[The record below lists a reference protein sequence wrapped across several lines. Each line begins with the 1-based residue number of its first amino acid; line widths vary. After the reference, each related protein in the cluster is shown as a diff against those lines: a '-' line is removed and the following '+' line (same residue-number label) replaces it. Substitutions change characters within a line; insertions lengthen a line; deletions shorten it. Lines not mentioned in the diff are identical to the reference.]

1 MWLQLR
7 LFLLIGLMF
16 AILYGIIVGIGYLL
30 GYSGSTFYILIIGL
44 AFVFIIIQYVIGPKT
59 VEWSMKIKYVNEN
72 EYPKL
77 HRMVEDLA
85 NLAELPKKPKIG
97 VSKLQIPNA
106 FAFGRTRKDAR
117 VCVTEG
123 ILNLLND
130 DELKSVLGHEIS
142 HIKHRDVAVITML
155 SVVPMV
161 CYMLYIAFFWGGM
174 FGRRQR
180 DSGAMIA
187 IGLLALVVYF
197 ITSLLV
203 MYGSRIREYYADLG
217 STELG
222 NQPHH
227 LATALY
233 KLSLGSAKI
242 SKNALKQTEGM
253 KAFFLNDPSRAMYE
267 VRDLRDIDIDM
278 SGTIDQ
284 NELMILSTKQVKL
297 NKSDKLMEVLSTHPN
312 MVKRIKHLAS
322 LSDSS
327 RNYI

>member
-16 AILYGIIVGIGYLL
+16 AILYGIIVGIGYFL
-30 GYSGSTFYILIIGL
+30 GYSGSTFYIFIIGL
-44 AFVFIIIQYVIGPKT
+44 ALLLIIIQYAIGPKT
-59 VEWSMKIKYVNEN
+59 IEWSMKIKYVNEN

-85 NLAELPKKPKIG
+85 NLAELPNKPKIG

-106 FAFGRTRKDAR
+106 FAFGRTRRGAR

-130 DELKSVLGHEIS
+130 EELKSVLGHEIS

-155 SVVPMV
+155 SVVPMI

-222 NQPHH
+222 NEPHH

-267 VRDLRDIDIDM
+267 VRELKDIDIDM

-297 NKSDKLMEVLSTHPN
+297 NKSDKIMEVLSTHPN

-322 LSDSS
+322 LSDTS

>member
-16 AILYGIIVGIGYLL
+16 AILYGIIVGIGYFL
-30 GYSGSTFYILIIGL
+30 GYSGSTFYIFIIGL
-44 AFVFIIIQYVIGPKT
+44 ALLLIIIQYAIGPKT

-85 NLAELPKKPKIG
+85 NLAELPNKPKIG

-106 FAFGRTRKDAR
+106 FAFGRTRRGAR

-130 DELKSVLGHEIS
+130 EELKSVLGHEIS

-155 SVVPMV
+155 SVVPMI

-222 NQPHH
+222 NEPHH

-267 VRDLRDIDIDM
+267 VRELKDIDIDM

-297 NKSDKLMEVLSTHPN
+297 NKSDKIMEVLSTHPN

-322 LSDSS
+322 LSDTS

>member
-16 AILYGIIVGIGYLL
+16 AILYGIIVGIGYFL
-30 GYSGSTFYILIIGL
+30 GYSGSTFYIFIIGL
-44 AFVFIIIQYVIGPKT
+44 ALLLIIIQYAIGPKT

-85 NLAELPKKPKIG
+85 NLAELPNKPKIG

-106 FAFGRTRKDAR
+106 FAFGRTRRGAR

-130 DELKSVLGHEIS
+130 EELKSVLGHEIS

-155 SVVPMV
+155 SVVPMI

-187 IGLLALVVYF
+187 IGLLALAVYF

-222 NQPHH
+222 NEPHH

-267 VRDLRDIDIDM
+267 VRELKDIDIDM

-297 NKSDKLMEVLSTHPN
+297 NKSDKIMEVLSTHPN

-322 LSDSS
+322 LSDTS